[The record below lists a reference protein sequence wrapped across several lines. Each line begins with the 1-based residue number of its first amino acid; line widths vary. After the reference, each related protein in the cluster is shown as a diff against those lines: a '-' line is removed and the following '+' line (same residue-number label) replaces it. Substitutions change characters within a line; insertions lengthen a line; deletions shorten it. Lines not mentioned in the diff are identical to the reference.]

1 VLREYAKLRD
11 ETYARRGWPVV
22 YFFETTHGT
31 RLNNSGVNLVFRDLS
46 RQIGLRQRG
55 ERHGPRL
62 HDFRHRFASVTRR
75 MPVLST
81 YLGHGSVTGTYWYL
95 SNTPGLMASAGKLLE
110 ARWKGVAS

>member
-1 VLREYAKLRD
+1 
-11 ETYARRGWPVV
+11 
-22 YFFETTHGT
+22 
-31 RLNNSGVNLVFRDLS
+31 
-46 RQIGLRQRG
+46 
-55 ERHGPRL
+55 
-62 HDFRHRFASVTRR
+62 